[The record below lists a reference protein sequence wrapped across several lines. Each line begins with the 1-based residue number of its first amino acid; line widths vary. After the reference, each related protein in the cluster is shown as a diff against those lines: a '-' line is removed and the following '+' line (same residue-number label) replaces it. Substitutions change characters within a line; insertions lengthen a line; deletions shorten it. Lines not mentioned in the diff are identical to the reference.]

1 MLDPDQIDALIHE
14 EVKDQRKLEQD
25 ARLSAEFHAN
35 RANEL
40 AEKLLCE
47 HVPEV
52 DGANYD
58 RCRLCGFRWV
68 RR

>member
-25 ARLSAEFHAN
+25 ARLSAEIHAN

-47 HVPEV
+47 HAPEM
-52 DGANYD
+52 DGATHD
-58 RCRLCGFRWV
+58 RCRRCGFRWV